1 MSAESLSRT
10 MRNNLA
16 ARGFSRRG
24 FGRVASLLTA
34 GAALP
39 FYNEFALAQRAAGV
53 PVPEDAVRISS
64 NENPLGPSE
73 KALEAIYAVAK
84 NGGRYGAADTRA
96 YVQLA
101 ASLDGV
107 KPEYVTPFA
116 GSSDP
121 LYRSTVAFA
130 SPERSFVMGDPGYEA
145 GARAA
150 EFIGAKVHRIPL
162 RKDFSHDV
170 QAMVKADPNAGVI
183 YICNPNNPTGTM
195 TSREDIEYA
204 IANKPKGSILLLD
217 EAYIHFSTDTPGTD
231 YVAQDK
237 DVIVLRTFS
246 KLYGMAG
253 IRAGLAIGRP
263 DLLEKLRNF
272 GAGMLPV
279 TGTAAALASLQEKD
293 LIAKRR
299 KINKNIRE
307 DVFSWMDKKGYKF
320 VPSESCKF
328 MLETNRP
335 GREVWEALLAKG
347 VMIGRTWP
355 AWPTH
360 VRVSI
365 GTQEEMNKF
374 KRAIEPILG

>member
-1 MSAESLSRT
+1 MISNSGKPIDREQ
-10 MRNNLA
+10 LA
-16 ARGFSRRG
+16 ARGFSRRN
-24 FGRVASLLTA
+24 FGRIATLLTA
-34 GAALP
+34 GAGLP
-39 FYNEFALAQRAAGV
+39 FYNEFALAQRAARVEPPPGT
-53 PVPEDAVRISS
+53 VRISS

-73 KALEAIYAVAK
+73 KALEAIYTVAK
-84 NGGRYGAADTRA
+84 NGGRYGAADTRG

-107 KPEYVTPFA
+107 KSDYLTPYA

-121 LYRSTVAFA
+121 LYRATVAFT
-130 SPERSFVMGDPGYEA
+130 SPTRSFVMGDPGYEA

-150 EFIGAKVHRIPL
+150 EFIGAKVHRVPL

-170 QAMVKADPNAGVI
+170 KAMVSADPNAGII
-183 YICNPNNPTGTM
+183 YICNPNNPTGTL
-195 TSREDIEYA
+195 TSREDLA
-204 IANKPKGSILLLD
+204 WVLANKPKGSILLLD
-217 EAYIHFSTDTPGTD
+217 EAYIHFSGEAPGTD
-231 YVAQDK
+231 FVAQDK
-237 DVIVLRTFS
+237 EVIVLRTFS

-253 IRAGLAIGRP
+253 IRAGYAIGRP
-263 DLLEKLRNF
+263 DLLQKMNNF

-293 LIAKRR
+293 LVPKRR
-299 KINKNIRE
+299 LINKNIRE
-307 DVFSWMDKKGYKF
+307 DVFEWMDKKGYKY
-320 VPSESCKF
+320 VKSESCKF

-335 GREVWEALLAKG
+335 GREVSDAMLSRG

-374 KRAIEPILG
+374 KKEIEQVLG

>member
-1 MSAESLSRT
+1 MSRSLNTAVQKNLES
-10 MRNNLA
+10 
-16 ARGFSRRG
+16 RGYSRRA
-24 FGRVASLLTA
+24 FGRVASLLGA

-39 FYNEFALAQRAAGV
+39 FYNEFALAQNAMRRAMPAN
-53 PVPEDAVRISS
+53 AVRISS

-73 KALEAIYAVAK
+73 KALEALYAVAK
-84 NGGRYGAADTRA
+84 NGGRYGAADTRG

-101 ASLDGV
+101 ADIENV
-107 KPEYVTPFA
+107 KPSYITPFA

-121 LYRSTVAFA
+121 LYRSTVAFV
-130 SPERSFVMGDPGYEA
+130 SPTRSFVMGDPGYEA

-162 RKDFSHDV
+162 RKDYSHDV
-170 QAMVKADPNAGVI
+170 EAMVKADPNAGVI

-195 TSREDIEYA
+195 TSRKDIEYV
-204 IANKPKGSILLLD
+204 IANKPAGSILLLD
-217 EAYIHFSTDTPGTD
+217 EAYIHFTNETAGTD

-263 DLLEKLRNF
+263 DLLNQINNF

-279 TGTAAALASLQEKD
+279 TGTAAALASLEEKD
-293 LIAKRR
+293 LIEKRR
-299 KINKNIRE
+299 HINKSIRE
-307 DVFSWMDKKGYKF
+307 DVFAWMDKKGYKY

-335 GREVWEALLAKG
+335 GREVWEAMAEKG
-347 VMIGRTWP
+347 IMIGRTWP

-374 KRAIEPILG
+374 KSAIETVLG

>member
-1 MSAESLSRT
+1 MNSIS
-10 MRNNLA
+10 MRETVREELV
-16 ARGFSRRG
+16 ARGHSRRS
-24 FGRVASLLTA
+24 FGRVAALLGA

-39 FYNEFALAQRAAGV
+39 FYNEFALAQRAARV
-53 PVPEDAVRISS
+53 EPPADAVRISS

-84 NGGRYGAADTRA
+84 NGGRYGAADTRG

-101 ASLDGV
+101 AHLDGL
-107 KPEYVTPFA
+107 KPDYITPYA

-121 LYRSTVAFA
+121 LYRSTVAFT

-150 EFIGAKVHRIPL
+150 AFIGAKVHRIPL

-170 QAMVKADPNAGVI
+170 QAMVKADPKAGVI

-195 TSREDIEYA
+195 TSREDIAYV

-217 EAYIHFSTDTPGTD
+217 EAYIHFSADTPGSD
-231 YVAQDK
+231 LVAQDK

-253 IRAGLAIGRP
+253 IRAGLALGRP
-263 DLLEKLRNF
+263 DLLQKLGNF

-279 TGTAAALASLQEKD
+279 TGTAAALASLQDKE
-293 LIAKRR
+293 LVAKRR
-299 KINKNIRE
+299 AINKNIRE
-307 DVFSWMDKKGYKF
+307 DVFSWMHKKGYQF

-328 MLETNRP
+328 MLETGRP
-335 GREVWEALLAKG
+335 GRQVWEAMMAKG

-365 GTQEEMNKF
+365 GTQEEMNMF
-374 KRAIEPILG
+374 KAAIETVLG

>member
-1 MSAESLSRT
+1 MSALLNQAVQKDLES
-10 MRNNLA
+10 
-16 ARGFSRRG
+16 RGYSRRS
-24 FGRVASLLTA
+24 FGRVAALIGA
-34 GAALP
+34 GASLP
-39 FYNEFALAQRAAGV
+39 FYNEFALAQNAARRAMPAN
-53 PVPEDAVRISS
+53 AVRISS

-101 ASLDGV
+101 ADIDGV
-107 KPEYVTPFA
+107 KPTYITPFA

-121 LYRSTVAFA
+121 LYRSTVAFV
-130 SPERSFVMGDPGYEA
+130 SPTKSFVMGDPGYEA

-150 EFIGAKVHRIPL
+150 AFLGAKVHRIPL

-170 QAMVKADPNAGVI
+170 EAMVKADPNAGII

-195 TSREDIEYA
+195 TSRKDLDYVL
-204 IANKPKGSILLLD
+204 ANKPAGSILLLD

-231 YVAQDK
+231 YVAKDK

-263 DLLEKLRNF
+263 DLLEKIDNY

-293 LIAKRR
+293 LIEKRR
-299 KINKNIRE
+299 HINKVIRE
-307 DVFSWMDKKGYKF
+307 DVFAWMDKKGYKY

-328 MLETNRP
+328 MLEVGRP
-335 GREVWEALLAKG
+335 GREVWEKMADKG
-347 VMIGRTWP
+347 VFIGRTWP

-374 KRAIEPILG
+374 KAAIEPILG

>member
-1 MSAESLSRT
+1 MSSVSMKESVREELS
-10 MRNNLA
+10 
-16 ARGFSRRG
+16 ARGHSRRS
-24 FGRVASLLTA
+24 FGRAAALLTA
-34 GAALP
+34 GASLP
-39 FYNEFALAQRAAGV
+39 FYNEFALAQRAARV
-53 PVPEDAVRISS
+53 EPPADAVRISS

-101 ASLDGV
+101 SSLDGV
-107 KPEYVTPFA
+107 KPNYVTPYA

-121 LYRSTVAFA
+121 LYRSTVAFT

-150 EFIGAKVHRIPL
+150 EFIGAKVHRVPL

-170 QAMVKADPNAGVI
+170 QAMVKADPNAGII

-195 TSREDIEYA
+195 TSRADIEYV

-217 EAYIHFSTDTPGTD
+217 EAYIHFSADAPGTD

-263 DLLEKLRNF
+263 DLLAKLNNF

-293 LIAKRR
+293 LIEKRR
-299 KINKNIRE
+299 GINKNIRE
-307 DVFSWMDKKGYKF
+307 DLFSWMHKKGYKF

-328 MLETNRP
+328 MLETGRP
-335 GREVWEALLAKG
+335 GREVWEGMMAKG

-374 KRAIEPILG
+374 KAAIATVMG